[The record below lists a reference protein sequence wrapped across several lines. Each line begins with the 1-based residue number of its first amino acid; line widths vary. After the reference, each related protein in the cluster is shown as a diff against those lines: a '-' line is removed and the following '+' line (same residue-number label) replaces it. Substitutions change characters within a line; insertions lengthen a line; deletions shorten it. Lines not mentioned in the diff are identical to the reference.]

1 MYTKRLR
8 RLSRVVCADS
18 VRPKDWSY
26 HMILGEEFMVYSGRK
41 HYLKRFGSIDVPI
54 SAKLYVGAAGLDE
67 LKDAAAS
74 WIHYVV

>member
-1 MYTKRLR
+1 
-8 RLSRVVCADS
+8 
-18 VRPKDWSY
+18 
-26 HMILGEEFMVYSGRK
+26 MILGEEFMVYSGRK

-54 SAKLYVGAAGLDE
+54 SAKLYVGAARLDE